1 LFLQRLSLTD
11 GNLYRRKGALMT
23 ELLERIELEPETEA
37 TAAVIWMHGLGADG
51 HDFEP
56 IVPEL
61 NLPSSLPIR
70 FIFPHAQVRPVS
82 INNGEEMRAW
92 YDFVP
97 HAESGANQDIDESAE
112 QIKALIDEQVER
124 GIPSHRIILA
134 GFSQGGVIALHTA
147 IRLGQRLAGIVALS
161 TYLHDFRRTESE
173 RNDANLGIPILMI
186 HGTQDPMIPIMQAA
200 TSRENL
206 TRLGYDVRWQDYPM
220 GHQVCREEI
229 EEIANFFQEVL

>member
-1 LFLQRLSLTD
+1 
-11 GNLYRRKGALMT
+11 MT
-23 ELLERIELEPETEA
+23 ELLERIEIEPKIQA

-61 NLPSSLPIR
+61 NLPSSLAIR
-70 FIFPHAQVRPVS
+70 FIFPHAPVRPVS
-82 INNGEEMRAW
+82 INNGDEMRAW

-97 HAESGANQDIDESAE
+97 HAESGANQDIDVSAN
-112 QIKALIDEQVER
+112 QIKALIDEQITR
-124 GIPSHRIILA
+124 GIPSERIVLA

-147 IRLGQRLAGIVALS
+147 IRLEQRLAGVVALS
-161 TYLHDFRRTESE
+161 SYLHDFRKTEAE

-206 TRLGYDVRWQDYPM
+206 KRLGYDVRWQDYPM
-220 GHQVCREEI
+220 GHQVCSEEI
-229 EEIANFFQEVL
+229 EQIADFFQEVL